1 MGNANRVLLIISGG
15 IAAYKSLDL
24 IRQLI
29 SQGIGVRSILTSSAA
44 EFITPLSVTALSG
57 EKVYTDIFSLTD
69 ESEMGHIQ
77 LSRSVDLVVVA
88 PATANILARMAQ
100 GICDDLATTALL
112 ATDKPVIVAPAMNV
126 RMWEHTA
133 TQENLVK
140 LRDRGIIVVGPEN
153 GEMACG
159 EFGPGRMAEPATI
172 VKTVIDH
179 FSSKQRLKGKRALVT
194 SGPTYEPIDPV
205 RFIANRSSGK
215 QGHAIAAA
223 LANMG
228 ADTILVSGPTAEPD
242 PQGVAVLHVESAK
255 EMLAACE
262 SSLPANIAIFA
273 AAVADW
279 RPSQLS
285 YDKLKKGNSAPVIE
299 TTENPDILKT
309 IANHANNRPDLV
321 IGFAAETGDVVG
333 KARPKLR
340 RKGCDW
346 ILAND
351 VSIGTGT
358 FGGDLNT
365 IHMIQEAGTEHWP
378 EMTKVRVADC
388 LVEKI
393 CKYFEK

>member
-133 TQENLVK
+133 TQENVLK

-262 SSLPANIAIFA
+262 SSLPTNIAVFA

-309 IANHANNRPDLV
+309 IANHANNRPNLV